1 MSGISSTYASPAEFL
16 GSPTPA
22 AWVEAACLQLPL
34 ILVDHAHCEKKAAS
48 TAINL
53 LFRYPENELLVY
65 RMSRLAREE
74 LRHFEQ
80 VLKLMKARDIAFGHL
95 GPSRYADGL
104 RRHAHSH
111 EPKRLVDILIIGAF
125 IEARSCERFQALAP
139 ALEDREIADFYTGLC
154 ESESRHFRHYLELA
168 ERATGEDI
176 RARVEFFRGIESGL
190 NTAPDTE
197 LRFHSGPPGGSLVAG
212 V

>member
-1 MSGISSTYASPAEFL
+1 MTSNTESPAAFL

-22 AWVEAACLQLPL
+22 AWVEAACAALPT

-53 LFRYPENELLVY
+53 LFRYPQNELLVY

-80 VLKLMKARDIAFGHL
+80 VLKLMKQRGVEYGHL
-95 GPSRYADGL
+95 GAARYAEGL
-104 RRHAHSH
+104 RKHVRGH
-111 EPKRLVDILIIGAF
+111 EPGRLVDILIVGAF
-125 IEARSCERFQALAP
+125 IEARSCERFQVLAP
-139 ALEDREIADFYTGLC
+139 SLEDREIADFYLGLC

-168 ERATGEDI
+168 ELAAGESIAD
-176 RARVEFFRGIESGL
+176 RVEFFRGIESGL
-190 NTAPDTE
+190 SETPDRE
-197 LRFHSGPPGGSLVAG
+197 LRFHSGPPAAG
-212 V
+212 